1 MLLITNFNC
10 HFMITNN
17 FMSDWNLDFNLKLL
31 HNPEAWVFFLSNSP
45 WKEYYTLL
53 KKTPM
58 QLLLHFSNDT
68 LTHTMLSILMFLVL
82 NNNKMSKELC
92 VFFFLRVKH
101 ACIIGT
107 IFHPIKSTCR
117 EFVFFVLL
125 LYFVCFSPIVC
136 LDLLLC

>member
-1 MLLITNFNC
+1 
-10 HFMITNN
+10 
-17 FMSDWNLDFNLKLL
+17 
-31 HNPEAWVFFLSNSP
+31 
-45 WKEYYTLL
+45 
-53 KKTPM
+53 M

-117 EFVFFVLL
+117 EFVCFVLL

-136 LDLLLC
+136 LDLLLCQVFLMKGSISFVCVFWDRRRWLFLKTIRCVTMFFFRNDLSNKESMQFNTENYYYI